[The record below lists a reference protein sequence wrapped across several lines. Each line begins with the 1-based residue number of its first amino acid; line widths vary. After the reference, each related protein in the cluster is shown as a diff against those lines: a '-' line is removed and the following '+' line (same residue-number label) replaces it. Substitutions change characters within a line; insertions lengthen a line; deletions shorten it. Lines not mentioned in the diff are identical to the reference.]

1 MPLTLNAL
9 TSYDDIIIQCHDN
22 PDADALAS
30 GLALYRY
37 LTARGKH
44 PRFIYGGRNEVS
56 KSNLLLMI
64 EHLQIP
70 VTHVSRL
77 APGYKPELL
86 VTVDCQYGESNVT
99 RFAAETVAV
108 IDHHQVSGDLPELS
122 EVRSNYGSCAT
133 VMYELLS
140 KENIDINE
148 DEDLATALY
157 YGLMTDTGL
166 FTEISHP
173 ADKDLR
179 DFAKYRPSD
188 IILFRNSNI
197 SKEELKIAGD
207 ALKHARFHDEQSYA
221 VVEAKPCDPNILGL
235 ISDMLLE
242 VDSVN
247 TCLVYSM
254 LSFGVKISVRSCI
267 KETKASELAAY
278 LTAGLGGGGGHLVKA
293 GGMLKK
299 DLLVRAG
306 VGYNQREIADF
317 LDGRMRAYYEESEII
332 YAGQHHEDVSKL
344 SRYIKKE
351 LNIGY
356 VEAADLD
363 APGTMITIRTLE
375 GDVDVS
381 ITPDLVIMLGI
392 DGEIYPTN
400 RTKFEAGNVTADE
413 DYVFP
418 GEYPPAVVNLRTG
431 DRIELLP
438 HAHSCKALGGAGIY
452 ARQLDHR
459 VKVFTAWDT
468 EKYYLGTPGDFL
480 VVRADD
486 TSDIYVVE
494 KSVFERSY
502 ELAI

>member
-1 MPLTLNAL
+1 MPLTLNDL
-9 TSYDDIIIQCHDN
+9 TAYDDIIIQCHDN

-30 GLALYRY
+30 GYALYKY
-37 LTARGKH
+37 LTGQGKH

-56 KSNLLLMI
+56 KSNLQLMI
-64 EHLQIP
+64 EHLNIP

-99 RFAAETVAV
+99 RFRAQNIAV
-108 IDHHQVSGDLPELS
+108 IDHHQVSGELPALS

-133 VMYELLS
+133 LMYELLT
-140 KENIDINE
+140 KEKIDINE

-157 YGLMTDTGL
+157 YGLMTDTGM
-166 FTEISHP
+166 FAEISHP

-179 DFAKYRPSD
+179 DFAKFRLSD

-207 ALKHARFHDEQSYA
+207 ALKHARYSEENSYA
-221 VVEAKPCDPNILGL
+221 IVEAKPCDPNILGL

-242 VDSVN
+242 VVSVN
-247 TCLVYSM
+247 ACLVYSL
-254 LSFGVKISVRSCI
+254 LSFGVKISVRSCV

-278 LTAGLGGGGGHLVKA
+278 LTEGLGGGGGHLIKA
-293 GGMLKK
+293 GGLLKK
-299 DLLVRAG
+299 DLIVQSGVPYTRAG
-306 VGYNQREIADF
+306 VDAL
-317 LDGRMRAYYEESEII
+317 LDERMKRYYKESEII
-332 YAGQHHEDVSKL
+332 YAGQHKEDISALTQYV
-344 SRYIKKE
+344 KKD

-356 VEAADLD
+356 VEAVDLA
-363 APGTMITIRTLE
+363 APGTVITIRTLE
-375 GDVDVS
+375 GDVDVT
-381 ITPDLVIMLGI
+381 IMPDLMIMLGI
-392 DGEIYPTN
+392 DGEIYPIN
-400 RTKFEAGNVTADE
+400 RKKFDANNVVTGE
-413 DYVFP
+413 EYSFP
-418 GEYPPAVVNLRTG
+418 GEYPPVVVDIATG

-438 HAHSCKALGGAGIY
+438 HAHSCRSMGGAGIY

-459 VKVFTAWDT
+459 VKVFTAWDP

-486 TSDIYVVE
+486 TSDVYIVE

-502 ELAI
+502 ELKI